1 MGQGKIILVTGG
13 ARSGKSTFA
22 ESLLKDTD
30 DVLYIATSIVTDEE
44 MKDRVKKH
52 RERRSP
58 KWGTLEAYS
67 DVADKITAFD
77 NKYMLL
83 DCVTIMMTNLLF
95 DQEQGLL
102 SIGADN
108 DFEFVSMDDVD
119 EITMAIKDEFKKL
132 IEKTRELDRTLI
144 LVTNE
149 VGSSLVPEYKLGRI
163 FRDTAGFVNQ
173 YIGNLSDEVY
183 LVCCGQPLKIK

>member
-22 ESLLKDTD
+22 ESLIKDTD

-44 MKDRVKKH
+44 MQDRVKKH
-52 RERRSP
+52 RDRRNP
-58 KWGTLEAYS
+58 KWGTLEAYK
-67 DVADKITAFD
+67 DVADKIIAFD
-77 NKYMLL
+77 NEYMLL

-108 DFEFVSMDDVD
+108 DFEFVSMEDID
-119 EITMAIKDEFKKL
+119 EITVAIKEEFKKL
-132 IEKTRELDRTLI
+132 IEKTRELDRILI